1 MASYKKFMMVFQIS
15 WKMSEVNTFIF
26 NLDIFSANM
35 EEEKTVHFYSSVP
48 PSMKFGNDKVHFML
62 IAVNSPLSL

>member
-35 EEEKTVHFYSSVP
+35 EEEKNSSLLQF
-48 PSMKFGNDKVHFML
+48 SATKHE
-62 IAVNSPLSL
+62 IW